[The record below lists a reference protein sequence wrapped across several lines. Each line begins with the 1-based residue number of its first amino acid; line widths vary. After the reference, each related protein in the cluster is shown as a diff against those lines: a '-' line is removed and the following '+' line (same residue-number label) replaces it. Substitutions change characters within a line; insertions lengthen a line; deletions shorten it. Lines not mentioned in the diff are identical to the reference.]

1 LAVTGREVSMAI
13 EIEAET
19 RKRMVASIRR
29 YFEQELEEEIGD
41 LQAGFL
47 LDYCL
52 KEICPTVYNQAI
64 ADAQA
69 WMLGRVEDLEG
80 SLYEPEL
87 DFWQR

>member
-1 LAVTGREVSMAI
+1 M
-13 EIEAET
+13 EIQDDI

-29 YFEQELEEEIGD
+29 YYEQEMEEEIGD

-47 LDYCL
+47 LDYFL
-52 KEICPTVYNQAI
+52 KEIGPTVYNQAI

-80 SLYEPEL
+80 SLYEPEFG
-87 DFWQR
+87 FWQR

>member
-1 LAVTGREVSMAI
+1 MTIRI
-13 EIEAET
+13 EPET

-47 LDYCL
+47 LDYVL
-52 KEICPTVYNQAI
+52 KELAPTVYNRAI

-80 SLYEPEL
+80 SLYEPEF
-87 DFWQR
+87 DFWER